1 VGNSLGQLPL
11 GIIGTGP
18 VVGPPAFISVPKPFG
33 TGVGV
38 LGAGEGVLG
47 AGDGVLGAGDGVFG
61 AGDGL
66 AVVVPPVVSAGPLV
80 GEDPLSEAVT
90 VYSTSLNVVIS
101 KL

>member
-1 VGNSLGQLPL
+1 
-11 GIIGTGP
+11 
-18 VVGPPAFISVPKPFG
+18 
-33 TGVGV
+33 
-38 LGAGEGVLG
+38 
-47 AGDGVLGAGDGVFG
+47 LGAGDGVFG